1 MHVLYSGFDGL
12 DLAIK
17 AYASPELVEELEV
30 GKAFATEHQCDA
42 QAVFNGVIIQIGAT
56 GRKGG
61 YLYTFNT
68 GPEGAIWAVKRP
80 KASDPWGVHVSI
92 RSRALALH
100 GLEKVRHDLEATCE
114 KLGFRIPAD
123 GISIGRADYAVDI
136 LDPRFTLDP
145 NAFVVHS
152 RTKLKTHTDLAVR
165 DVHSHS
171 GRDTSVTIGKMPGR
185 QVIVY
190 DKREEVLQKHKHE
203 WPLIWQ
209 EAAKRLGL
217 PPLDMARRE
226 ASQVWRVEFR
236 LGKTALR
243 NRTNIRGW
251 VSFYQEL
258 EAEMVRL
265 AQDVSLHVPSTDTN
279 RSRWPLHPLWSVAQS
294 VVVNGLF
301 AHDVQVSPEF
311 VHAAD
316 LRQKQLEFITL
327 IAAHSVTLAYL
338 EGVRETELPEFLEE
352 MPSRVEH
359 FLEHHHRGIGKR
371 LNEASEKYGWL
382 VAE

>member
-17 AYASPELVEELEV
+17 AYATPELVEELEA
-30 GKAFATEHQCDA
+30 GKAFASEYQCDA
-42 QAVFNGVIIQIGAT
+42 RTVFNGVVIHIGHM
-56 GRKGG
+56 GRRGG
-61 YLYTFNT
+61 YAYQFHT
-68 GPEGAIWAVKRP
+68 GAEGAIWAIKKP

-100 GLEKVRHDLEATCE
+100 GLEKVRHELEATCE
-114 KLGFRIPAD
+114 KLGFRIPPD
-123 GISIGRADYAVDI
+123 GISIGRVDFAVDI
-136 LDPRFTLDP
+136 LDPTFSLDP
-145 NAFVVHS
+145 HAFVVHS
-152 RTKLKTHTDLAVR
+152 RTKLKTHTDLAVNTA
-165 DVHSHS
+165 HSHS
-171 GRDTSVTIGKMPGR
+171 GRVTSVTIGKMPGR

-209 EAAKRLGL
+209 EAATRLEL
-217 PPLDMARRE
+217 SSLDMTQRDS
-226 ASQVWRVEFR
+226 SQIWRVELR

-251 VSFYQEL
+251 VSFYEEL

-265 AQDVSLHVPSTDTN
+265 SHDVSLHVPNADTN
-279 RSRWPLHPLWSVAQS
+279 RSRWPLHRLWVTAKD
-294 VVVNGLF
+294 VVEKGLF
-301 AHDVQVSPEF
+301 SNSVEVAPEF

-316 LRQKQLEFITL
+316 LRQKQFEFL
-327 IAAHSVTLAYL
+327 NLVAAHSVTLAYL
-338 EGVRETELPEFLEE
+338 EGVSQADVPEFLEG

-359 FLEHHHRGIGKR
+359 FLEQHRRDLGKR
-371 LNEASEKYGWL
+371 LSEAAEKYGSL
-382 VAE
+382 VGE